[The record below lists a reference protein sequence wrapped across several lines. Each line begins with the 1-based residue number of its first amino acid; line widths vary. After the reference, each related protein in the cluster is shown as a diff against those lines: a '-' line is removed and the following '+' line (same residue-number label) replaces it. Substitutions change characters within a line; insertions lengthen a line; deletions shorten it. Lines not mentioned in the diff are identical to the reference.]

1 MSKSKA
7 KKRMKLAVERRVHK
21 QRKPRK
27 VQPCIEVEVRGS
39 RRTKAFGTSIGMAIA
54 EARRN
59 KNGQG

>member
-7 KKRMKLAVERRVHK
+7 KKRMRLAVERRVNK

-27 VQPCIEVEVRGS
+27 VQPCIEVEVKVP
-39 RRTKAFGTSIGMAIA
+39 RRKEFGTSMGLAIA

-59 KNGQG
+59 KHG

>member
-7 KKRMKLAVERRVHK
+7 KNRMKLAVERRVNK

-27 VQPCIEVEVRGS
+27 AQPCIEVEVGN
-39 RRTKAFGTSIGMAIA
+39 RRTKSFGTSLGMAIA

-59 KNGQG
+59 KNA